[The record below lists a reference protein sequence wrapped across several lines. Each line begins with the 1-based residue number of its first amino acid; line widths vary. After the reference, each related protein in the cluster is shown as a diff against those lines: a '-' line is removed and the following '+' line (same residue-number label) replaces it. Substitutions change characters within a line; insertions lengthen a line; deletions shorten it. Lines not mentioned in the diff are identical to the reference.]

1 MLKKEFENQVLDVL
15 KFKEYKIEDINFEI
29 SNNSENK
36 NRVEQLNKIR
46 KTILNNKKLERLE
59 KYLLEI
65 HQY

>member
-1 MLKKEFENQVLDVL
+1 MLKEFENQVLDVL

-46 KTILNNKKLERLE
+46 KTILNNKKLERLDNI
-59 KYLLEI
+59 LEI